1 MGEPDYDEAQKVLEQ
16 ANKELQIAFSAFNYY
31 YVSHE
36 LWGKISGLIKNDKA
50 NQLQFVAQG
59 TSVWSTAARAG
70 KWLGDHGR
78 RITRLVIYAH
88 GAPGQFLLGQQIT
101 SENVAALGGW
111 LSSFFEKDSVIQ
123 ILSCNAAADSTQ
135 TIGKYKFGQANDPKW
150 GGSISH
156 RGYELL
162 LELARASGQRVEGP
176 LHGQAI
182 DFLSLAMTCRRV
194 FPDGRYELFVAGG
207 IPDPK
212 P

>member
-78 RITRLVIYAH
+78 R
-88 GAPGQFLLGQQIT
+88 
-101 SENVAALGGW
+101 
-111 LSSFFEKDSVIQ
+111 
-123 ILSCNAAADSTQ
+123 
-135 TIGKYKFGQANDPKW
+135 
-150 GGSISH
+150 
-156 RGYELL
+156 
-162 LELARASGQRVEGP
+162 
-176 LHGQAI
+176 
-182 DFLSLAMTCRRV
+182 
-194 FPDGRYELFVAGG
+194 
-207 IPDPK
+207 
-212 P
+212 